1 MSLRTSRRGF
11 TLVELLVVIAI
22 IAILVLMLLPAI
34 QAAREAARRNQCINN
49 MKQLGLGVL
58 NRESATQRFPVSNK
72 ISKTTQLTTTPNVH
86 TFAAASLKGLTG
98 SSEDGYSW
106 IVQILPYFEEG
117 ILYDAIE
124 QNSGQF
130 NVAGFNTSVFGTGGS
145 GTGHASM
152 STIPSLICPSF
163 PGDERSEGS
172 QLAIPS
178 PGTATGTYC
187 CLSGTNA
194 GAASGAG
201 IGGDNGLI
209 TSWATNDG
217 RGYKMGQAADGTSKT
232 IIAGESK
239 EQNFNSWYSSKCA
252 TLYCLPGV
260 TTPTINNAT
269 GFLTAPQHGLNYGD
283 EVNGPNF
290 WEAGAWNG
298 PGPRIHGPSSGHRG
312 LVVHVY
318 ADGHVQALRDNI
330 SADTYMHLVTR
341 AGREAINPQDYQ

>member
-58 NRESATQRFPVSNK
+58 NAESATQRFPLSNK
-72 ISKTTQLTTTPNVH
+72 ISKTTQATSTPGVH
-86 TFAAASLKGLTG
+86 TFAAASLKSTSG
-98 SSEDGYSW
+98 SREDGYSW
-106 IVQILPYFEEG
+106 SVQILPCFEEG

-130 NVAGFNTSVFGTGGS
+130 TLAGFQGAVWGTGGS
-145 GTGHASM
+145 GTHAST
-152 STIPSLICPSF
+152 STVPSLICPSF
-163 PGDERSEGS
+163 PGDERSEAA
-172 QLAIPS
+172 QLATPA

-187 CLSGTNA
+187 CLSGTHV
-194 GAASGAG
+194 GVAS

-209 TSWATNDG
+209 VSWATNSG

-232 IIAGESK
+232 IIAGESR
-239 EQNFNSWYSSKCA
+239 EQNFSSWYSSKCA

-269 GFLTAPQHGLNYGD
+269 GFLTAAQHGLNYGD

-330 SADTYMHLVTR
+330 AADTYMHLVTR

>member
-22 IAILVLMLLPAI
+22 IAILVMMLLPAI

-49 MKQLGLGVL
+49 MKQLGLAVL
-58 NRESATQRFPVSNK
+58 NAESATQRFPVSNK
-72 ISKTTQLTTTPNVH
+72 ISKSNTSATNTHTFTAASVKGLTTT
-86 TFAAASLKGLTG
+86 G
-98 SSEDGYSW
+98 EDGYSW

-130 NVAGFNTSVFGTGGS
+130 ILAGFNTSVFGTGGS
-145 GTGHASM
+145 GTGHASE
-152 STIPSLICPSF
+152 STVPSLICPSF
-163 PGDERSEGS
+163 PGDERSEAS
-172 QLAIPS
+172 QMQTPGQ
-178 PGTATGTYC
+178 GTATGTYC

-209 TSWATNDG
+209 VSWAINDG

-239 EQNFNSWYSSKCA
+239 EQNFSSWYSSKCA
-252 TLYCLPGV
+252 TLYCLPGSV
-260 TTPTINNAT
+260 TPTVSNAT
-269 GFLTAPQHGLNYGD
+269 GFLTASLHGLNYGD
-283 EVNGPNF
+283 EINGPNF

-298 PGPRIHGPSSGHRG
+298 PQARIHGPSSGHRG

-341 AGREAINPQDYQ
+341 NGREAINPQDYQ

>member
-22 IAILVLMLLPAI
+22 IAILVMMLLPAI

-130 NVAGFNTSVFGTGGS
+130 TVAGFQTSVFGTGGS

-163 PGDERSEGS
+163 PGDERSEAA
-172 QLAIPS
+172 QLMTPS

-187 CLSGTNA
+187 CLSGTHV
-194 GAASGAG
+194 GVASV
-201 IGGDNGLI
+201 GGDNGLI
-209 TSWATNDG
+209 VSWATNSG

-232 IIAGESK
+232 IIAGESR

-252 TLYCLPGV
+252 TLYCVPGAI
-260 TTPTINNAT
+260 TPTTSGAT
-269 GFLTAPQHGLNYGD
+269 GFLTAPYHGLNYGD
-283 EVNGPNF
+283 ENNGTDY
-290 WEAGAWNG
+290 WQAGAWNG
-298 PGPRIHGPSSGHRG
+298 PSARIHGPSSGHRG

-341 AGREAINPQDYQ
+341 SGREAINPQDYQ